1 MFYIFFI
8 YLFYI
13 FIKSTRKKGSSL
25 IDPKAAFLNA
35 FFAFLAYIGREK
47 NHSIETS
54 NAHAYDWLGNQVR
67 KKYHENERNK
77 ETVYI
82 HASKTRIIDIY
93 NDLADG
99 YELDGRGNRKA

>member
-47 NHSIETS
+47 MGFRLMSFSAFYRKRFIINVLKNKIICSI
-54 NAHAYDWLGNQVR
+54 NGFM
-67 KKYHENERNK
+67 
-77 ETVYI
+77 I
-82 HASKTRIIDIY
+82 
-93 NDLADG
+93 
-99 YELDGRGNRKA
+99 

>member
-35 FFAFLAYIGREK
+35 FFAFLAYIGRE
-47 NHSIETS
+47 
-54 NAHAYDWLGNQVR
+54 
-67 KKYHENERNK
+67 
-77 ETVYI
+77 
-82 HASKTRIIDIY
+82 
-93 NDLADG
+93 
-99 YELDGRGNRKA
+99 